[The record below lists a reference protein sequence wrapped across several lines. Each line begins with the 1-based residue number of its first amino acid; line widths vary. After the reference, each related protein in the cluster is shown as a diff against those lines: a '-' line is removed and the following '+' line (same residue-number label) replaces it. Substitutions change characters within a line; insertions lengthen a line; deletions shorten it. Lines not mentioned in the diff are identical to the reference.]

1 MRDVEVP
8 HWLSELPHAPEFRPT
23 DTEFADPIAYISK
36 IEKEASAFGICKII
50 PPLPRPSKK
59 YVFSNLNRSLK
70 KSPELGSDTNE
81 VKSFSG
87 VNEGEARAVFT
98 TRQQELGQA
107 EKKGKAAVQMA
118 MALPVANKQVWQ
130 SGELYTLDQFESK
143 AKAFTKSTLGLVKDV
158 SPLVIEAMFWRAGSE
173 KPIYVEYA
181 NDVPGSGFG
190 EPSANGSF
198 QYFHKR
204 RRKRVFRRTHE
215 SAYKKYVVNGVH
227 GSDIHNREN
236 GDSCGT
242 SNVVDKVKTHVASPS
257 ISTDKNVTVH
267 QQDKSDDILDM
278 EGTAGWKL
286 SNCPWNLQVIARSPG
301 SLTRFMPDD
310 IPGVTSP
317 MVYIG
322 MLFSW
327 FAWHIEDHEL
337 HSLNFLHSGSP
348 KTWYS
353 VPGDYAFA
361 FEEVI
366 RTRAYGENV
375 DRLAALTMLG
385 EKTTLLSPEVV
396 ASEMPCCRLVQNP
409 GEFVVTFPRAYHIG
423 FSHGFNCG
431 EAANFG
437 TSQWLKVAKE
447 AAVRRAAMNFLPM
460 LSHQQLL
467 YLLTMSFVTRVPRA
481 LLMGARSS
489 RLRNRIK
496 EERELS
502 VKKAFVEDIVNEN
515 NLLSVLCG
523 AKSTYRAVLWDP
535 ESLPSLSQEPSSKM
549 ENTMANVG
557 ESSDGLLG
565 RSNHNLLAEMS
576 LYMET
581 VKDHYVDD
589 DDGFLSDFQ
598 VDYGTVACVAC
609 GILGFP
615 FMTVVQPSE
624 RASLNLRPSV
634 PNTPAVQEGLCQD
647 DSIDHSISAL
657 SRPAVFL
664 PMEFNKEWNISDRF
678 FRPRVFCL
686 EHAIQVKEL
695 LESKGGAEVLVI
707 CHSDFQK
714 IKNHAAAVADELGT
728 TYNYD
733 MVPLDSASLEDL
745 NLIDLAIDED
755 IEESAEDWSSILGI
769 NLRRCIKM
777 RKNSSSKHVDHA
789 LKLFGL
795 PSNNNPCS
803 SLSHLKWRHTRSR
816 SKTQILNESKQSTK
830 FVVSKMKKEK
840 KIILYKRRKS
850 KPKSIGSEPVRNAS
864 ENYAVFSSS
873 IDKSEKRM
881 SDLGI
886 SVNLNESTGS
896 TSLPNLI
903 EDSQVRASPLV
914 EIAHFGILDQ
924 HLEKSCSPIRSCVAT
939 SDNFIG
945 AGCEIH
951 ITADV
956 VDRTSHCAVEF
967 FGGAHSAVRVVGDS
981 PHASNT
987 VSEKSNTDTFPE
999 SAVDGEVCAV
1009 IPTIERATE
1018 GSSSFL
1024 QRVIDVPSIEDNL
1037 YRTSVDK
1044 SRDKVIDA
1052 DPACVV
1058 SNGIGVGDDSSN
1070 EIPQIQSPE
1079 GVDDQCVAAKYIDA
1093 SKDLCDVN
1101 PVCSP
1106 TETGD
1111 VEINEVIKVLESKPP
1126 SRKSRKRNKELKQLR
1141 EAKYETGDFIKSPC
1155 EGLRPRSKIESSSCE
1170 TNINLSDA
1178 EEPASVKK
1186 KPRHISTDTSTSAL
1200 TETEKP
1206 KSKGWHGC
1214 DLEGCKLSFKT
1225 KSELLLHQQNQCHI
1239 QGCRKKF
1246 TCHRYLIVHQ
1256 RVHVDDRPLKCSWK
1270 GCNMSFKWA
1279 WARTEH
1285 LRVHTG
1291 ERPYICKSE
1300 GCRQSFRFI
1309 SDFSR
1314 HRRKTGHVSDLKA

>member
-1 MRDVEVP
+1 
-8 HWLSELPHAPEFRPT
+8 
-23 DTEFADPIAYISK
+23 
-36 IEKEASAFGICKII
+36 
-50 PPLPRPSKK
+50 
-59 YVFSNLNRSLK
+59 
-70 KSPELGSDTNE
+70 
-81 VKSFSG
+81 
-87 VNEGEARAVFT
+87 
-98 TRQQELGQA
+98 
-107 EKKGKAAVQMA
+107 
-118 MALPVANKQVWQ
+118 
-130 SGELYTLDQFESK
+130 
-143 AKAFTKSTLGLVKDV
+143 
-158 SPLVIEAMFWRAGSE
+158 
-173 KPIYVEYA
+173 
-181 NDVPGSGFG
+181 
-190 EPSANGSF
+190 
-198 QYFHKR
+198 
-204 RRKRVFRRTHE
+204 
-215 SAYKKYVVNGVH
+215 
-227 GSDIHNREN
+227 
-236 GDSCGT
+236 
-242 SNVVDKVKTHVASPS
+242 
-257 ISTDKNVTVH
+257 
-267 QQDKSDDILDM
+267 
-278 EGTAGWKL
+278 
-286 SNCPWNLQVIARSPG
+286 
-301 SLTRFMPDD
+301 
-310 IPGVTSP
+310 

-337 HSLNFLHSGSP
+337 HSLNFLHTGSP

-515 NLLSVLCG
+515 KLLSVLCG

-565 RSNHNLLAEMS
+565 HSNHNLLAEMS

-634 PNTPAVQEGLCQD
+634 QNTPAVQEGLCQD

-657 SRPAVFL
+657 SRPAAFL

-924 HLEKSCSPIRSCVAT
+924 QLEKSCSPIRSCVAT

-999 SAVDGEVCAV
+999 SAVDGEVCTV
-1009 IPTIERATE
+1009 IPTSERATE

-1126 SRKSRKRNKELKQLR
+1126 SRKSRKRNRELKQLR

-1170 TNINLSDA
+1170 TNINLSDG